1 MTTRQFGHGCEV
13 QDKAGDVGVVLR
25 VVGETRAVFFYG
37 QAENMLT
44 RIHVSDLTL
53 VSRPSQG
60 QRLEPVTLEDIKV
73 GDTWFGEYTKIQDQR
88 VQLSKFVE
96 DDNGNRKRYRLVPAE
111 PQEPQSVAQCVKALR
126 AVIQVELDESGRAA
140 ERLGA
145 LRDDILEYEEE
156 G

>member
-1 MTTRQFGHGCEV
+1 MTKFSVGDQIRIKSTEEV
-13 QDKAGDVGVVLR
+13 GLVFSTKQAPSSYRVGLPS
-25 VVGETRAVFFYG
+25 GETTWTQER
-37 QAENMLT
+37 EME
-44 RIHVSDLTL
+44 L

-60 QRLEPVTLEDIKV
+60 QRLVPVTLDELEV
-73 GDTWFGEYTKIQDQR
+73 GDPWFMEYVVTDRHGGGFSQIATG
-88 VQLSKFVE
+88 
-96 DDNGNRKRYRLVPAE
+96 DNGYCKRYRLVDGV
-111 PQEPQSVAQCVKALR
+111 PQEPPSVAQCVKALR

>member
-60 QRLEPVTLEDIKV
+60 QRLEPVTLDELEV
-73 GDTWFGEYTKIQDQR
+73 GDTWFVEYVVTDRHGGGFSQIATG
-88 VQLSKFVE
+88 
-96 DDNGNRKRYRLVPAE
+96 DNGYCKRYRLVDGV
-111 PQEPQSVAQCVKALR
+111 PQEPPSVAQCVKALR